1 MARWNVVAMG
11 QAGLSDSMIQV
22 ARPVAGSIARRTGR
36 SEDEILSLIGAAIL
50 AMTLISFIRTV
61 SHVIK
66 AGRTGV
72 QRPGE
77 PAARR

>member
-1 MARWNVVAMG
+1 MAGWNVEAMG
-11 QAGLSDSMIQV
+11 QAGLSDSTIQV

-36 SEDEILSLIGAAIL
+36 SEDEILSLLGAAFL
-50 AMTLISFIRTV
+50 AMTLIDFIRTV
-61 SHVIK
+61 IAVVK
-66 AGRTGV
+66 AGRSGV